1 MKLRGADG
9 SVPRT
14 AVALVLGLVS
24 TVAACGDDTG
34 TGGNAEGGFAAD
46 YGVPGT
52 GGMVLDGGGPA
63 GGGGAGQG
71 GDAGGGGAGA
81 EGGFAA
87 DYGVPGTGGFGGA
100 Q

>member
-1 MKLRGADG
+1 MIGPMPPFVSCPGCGCAVKAREEGCPHCGMKLRGADG

-52 GGMVLDGGGPA
+52 GG
-63 GGGGAGQG
+63 
-71 GDAGGGGAGA
+71 
-81 EGGFAA
+81 
-87 DYGVPGTGGFGGA
+87 FGGA